1 MGLIVRFKTN
11 PTIERI
17 ETRPTFECPECGTP
31 LLIDR
36 MKLANGEYEVRVL
49 KVESPWLLLEKGRP
63 WSPDPWL
70 LKLATK
76 NLAKT
81 NRPESKK

>member
-36 MKLANGEYEVRVL
+36 MKLANGEYEVAQGEVFVAASRY
-49 KVESPWLLLEKGRP
+49 SALLRLAYGR
-63 WSPDPWL
+63 
-70 LKLATK
+70 
-76 NLAKT
+76 
-81 NRPESKK
+81 